1 MARQIAVVSSHHTG
15 RPAAEQSEAK
25 LHAEVVSLRGELSGL
40 KRQVK
45 QLAQLVAGQAAGGP
59 PVPGQRPAEG
69 RGGYAGRGTVEEVID
84 VDSGDEGPVYADA
97 GQVPAAPEDAARL
110 SAESQHEGHS
120 GPEPNLDAAAATSAS
135 ETAMDNPG
143 RSNPTAQKEQIVE
156 PESEGLCHEGHGS
169 HDGMHE
175 GLSDVVRTNWSEET
189 EVGQPAEDADSG
201 AFAEGGQPPAVASR
215 SGGPDTTSVGGV
227 SL

>member
-1 MARQIAVVSSHHTG
+1 M
-15 RPAAEQSEAK
+15 
-25 LHAEVVSLRGELSGL
+25 
-40 KRQVK
+40 
-45 QLAQLVAGQAAGGP
+45 
-59 PVPGQRPAEG
+59 
-69 RGGYAGRGTVEEVID
+69 
-84 VDSGDEGPVYADA
+84 DSGDEGPAYAAA
-97 GQVPAAPEDAARL
+97 GQVPAAPEDVARL

-135 ETAMDNPG
+135 ETAMDNPS
-143 RSNPTAQKEQIVE
+143 RSNPTVQKEQIVE
-156 PESEGLCHEGHGS
+156 PESEGLCHEDHGS

-175 GLSDVVRTNWSEET
+175 GISVVARKSWNEEM
-189 EVGQPAEDADSG
+189 GRSQPAEDADSG